1 MTTASPH
8 GTQRVC
14 FLLQLK
20 QDRVDDYLKAHHTV
34 WPEML
39 QALSGA
45 GWENYSLFVRK
56 PDGLLV
62 GYLETED
69 FARAQELMAANPV
82 NERWQASMA
91 EYFDN
96 GDQNPD
102 SGIRPLPEYFH
113 LD

>member
-1 MTTASPH
+1 
-8 GTQRVC
+8 
-14 FLLQLK
+14 
-20 QDRVDDYLKAHHTV
+20 
-34 WPEML
+34 
-39 QALSGA
+39 
-45 GWENYSLFVRK
+45 
-56 PDGLLV
+56 
-62 GYLETED
+62 
-69 FARAQELMAANPV
+69 MAANPV